1 MGSLFWYRRFAAS
14 TVCFIAFLPILIL
27 TVMFC
32 RKEGSEERGVAEGTS
47 MEGGPGL
54 AESGGGGEGGS
65 RLAWLFGE
73 DSFDAELQRSLR
85 PSSAASASAGV
96 VFIRVSAPW
105 ASGHSHNGS
114 AAHAAWVRARRLL
127 RATTATATT
136 TAPPPPTYD
145 VSVAASGGE
154 AIARRLGVTTLPAL
168 VAVSVVADADAQSC
182 ARWQARFGHVSAP
195 AVCAHDAG
203 RTGLCLATLPFVGD
217 HTSALA
223 ILDFARCAA
232 GLECADAL
240 WVPATLA
247 PTLSQA
253 TRGRYAVRA
262 YNASRGEA
270 ATAAAAAALSEAKR
284 AAAAEA
290 PAAPLGG
297 WWGDYV
303 ARAAASYTTYY
314 RPDKHTEDEA
324 VAFHAEELPEAAAG
338 ADTGEG
344 DAAALAQYVA
354 RRESRRTLFVA
365 EAAAAG
371 AEEEGGRVEVVSVEG
386 LLAGGEGDAAA
397 AAATSAACLKALR
410 ATAAAASSEVGG
422 LSGERR
428 VEGFVRYPYSK
439 LVYLSGYDVLGD
451 APDPGV
457 VTALQGAARYFGGRA
472 AASAGLTPLLAA
484 WATPLTHLRH
494 HERYFLGSRDAV
506 WRHFGGGGVE
516 DGAAAAA
523 GAGTGEQQDS
533 ALPAEAAG
541 IFPLLHLEL
550 RNPVTGAAK
559 TYLARYAPPALPGED
574 AEEEEDEAGARGAV
588 EVAANPCIAFV
599 LSALA
604 GGEPEFLKSAV
615 AAAAAEEGDV
625 AQQQQQQ
632 QQPSSAAAARTP
644 KLPVLA
650 VAAEEAAF
658 VVERFVDGG
667 DGGGAPRVPGRL
679 ADGVVPHADVVV
691 LALLLP
697 WCRRSQAVRAFL
709 TEELPARVE
718 RAAALLHDGD
728 GDGDG
733 DSSVFL
739 RLVRRRKLVVLHVDA
754 ERNALP
760 ARLTRLVHAF
770 PSVLVL
776 SREGAVEGAV
786 QGGVRPYLRDLTLAA
801 LADFVGA
808 ASDDAAAAF
817 AEADALAAA
826 AAANAEAQ
834 RHTPGSL
841 AHTLQESYRAA
852 TAPVA
857 WTGGFSWVSVLFA
870 VVVGVPFAGAAVL
883 LLCVETW
890 ERVQAWRAAAATAAE
905 PQPRRLRPSLQ
916 QRPAKA
922 SAGEDVAAAF
932 GKKGWEDT
940 QYEQRARGKQKV
952 A

>member
-1 MGSLFWYRRFAAS
+1 MGSLFWYKRIAAS
-14 TVCFIAFLPILIL
+14 TACFVAFLPILIL
-27 TVMFC
+27 AVVFC
-32 RKEGSEERGVAEGTS
+32 RKEGSGERGVDTFL
-47 MEGGPGL
+47 EGG
-54 AESGGGGEGGS
+54 SGGGGEGS
-65 RLAWLFGE
+65 RLAWLLGE
-73 DSFDAELQRSLR
+73 DSFDAELQRGLR
-85 PSSAASASAGV
+85 PSGASAGV
-96 VFIRVSAPW
+96 VFVRVAAPW
-105 ASGHSHNGS
+105 ATGHSYNGS

-127 RATTATATT
+127 RATTTPTA
-136 TAPPPPTYD
+136 PPPTYD

-168 VAVSVVADADAQSC
+168 VAVYAVADADAESC
-182 ARWQARFGHVSAP
+182 ARWRTRYGHVSAP
-195 AVCAHDAG
+195 AVCAYDVGH
-203 RTGLCLATLPFVGD
+203 TGLCLAALPFVGD

-232 GLECADAL
+232 GLECVDAL
-240 WVPATLA
+240 WAPATLA
-247 PTLSQA
+247 PTLAQA

-270 ATAAAAAALSEAKR
+270 ATAAAAAAVSEAKR
-284 AAAAEA
+284 AATADA

-314 RPDKHTEDEA
+314 RPDKQTEDEA
-324 VAFHAEELPEAAAG
+324 VAFHAEESPEAAG
-338 ADTGEG
+338 GVDSGEG

-354 RRESRRTLFVA
+354 RRAARRTLFVA
-365 EAAAAG
+365 EAAAAAAATAA
-371 AEEEGGRVEVVSVEG
+371 AEEDGVRVEVVSVEG
-386 LLAGGEGDAAA
+386 VLAGGGGDAAA
-397 AAATSAACLKALR
+397 AACLKTLR
-410 ATAAAASSEVGG
+410 AAAAAAASEVGG

-428 VEGFVRYPYSK
+428 VEGFVRYPCSK

-451 APDPGV
+451 APDPSV
-457 VTALQGAARYFGGRA
+457 VAALQGAARYFGGRA
-472 AASAGLTPLLAA
+472 AASGGLTPLLAA

-506 WRHFGGGGVE
+506 RRHFGGGVE
-516 DGAAAAA
+516 DGAAAGTAGGGG
-523 GAGTGEQQDS
+523 GAGTGEQQDT

-559 TYLARYAPPALPGED
+559 TYLARYTPPALPAEGV
-574 AEEEEDEAGARGAV
+574 EEEEEAGASEAV

-604 GGEPEFLKSAV
+604 GGEPEFLKSA
-615 AAAAAEEGDV
+615 AAAAAVAVAEEGD
-625 AQQQQQQ
+625 AAP
-632 QQPSSAAAARTP
+632 QQPSSAAAAAASRAPP

-650 VAAEEAAF
+650 VTAEEAAF
-658 VVERFVDGG
+658 VVGRFVGGGGGGRGGG
-667 DGGGAPRVPGRL
+667 DGGGAPRVPDSL
-679 ADGVVPHADVVV
+679 ANSVVPHADVVV

-718 RAAALLHDGD
+718 RAAALLHDGN
-728 GDGDG
+728 GGAG
-733 DSSVFL
+733 GVFL

-760 ARLTRLVHAF
+760 ARLTRLVHAY

-776 SREGAVEGAV
+776 SGESAVEGVALGGGAGV
-786 QGGVRPYLRDLTLAA
+786 QPYLRDLTLAA

-808 ASDDAAAAF
+808 GSGDVAAAF
-817 AEADALAAA
+817 AEADALADATAA
-826 AAANAEAQ
+826 DAEAQ
-834 RHTPGSL
+834 RHAPGSL

-870 VVVGVPFAGAAVL
+870 VVVGLPFAGAAAL
-883 LLCVETW
+883 LLCVEAW
-890 ERVQAWRAAAATAAE
+890 ERVHAWRAAAAAAAD
-905 PQPRRLRPSLQ
+905 PQLRRRPSLQ
-916 QRPAKA
+916 QRP
-922 SAGEDVAAAF
+922 SGEDVATAF
-932 GKKGWEDT
+932 GRKGWEDT
-940 QYEQRARGKQKV
+940 LYEQRARGKQKV